1 MLSSSGNVH
10 QLLNVQVFLEI
21 FYDKSKFHVTCCNI
35 SPLQLNGNRGV
46 NGLSAQPRVAKGQE
60 QGDVIAVTKL
70 STAPRGVRAILLNLR
85 NANQLLVQVDLK
97 RFFSH

>member
-1 MLSSSGNVH
+1 MILSSGNVH

-21 FYDKSKFHVTCCNI
+21 FYDTSKFHMTCFNV

-46 NGLSAQPRVAKGQE
+46 NGPNAQPRVAKGQE

-70 STAPRGVRAILLNLR
+70 SAAPRGVRAILLNLR
-85 NANQLLVQVDLK
+85 NANQLLVQVILK